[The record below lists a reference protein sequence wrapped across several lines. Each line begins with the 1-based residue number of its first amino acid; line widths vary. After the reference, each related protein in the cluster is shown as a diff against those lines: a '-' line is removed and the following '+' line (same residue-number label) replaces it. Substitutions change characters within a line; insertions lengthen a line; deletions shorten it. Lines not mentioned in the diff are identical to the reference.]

1 MGWGAENPQGL
12 GPCRLV
18 RSQVQILPHAFIF
31 VYELQSIFRQP
42 FFKKVGEVRSQVQ
55 ILPHALLIFLKLNL
69 Y

>member
-1 MGWGAENPQGL
+1 
-12 GPCRLV
+12 
-18 RSQVQILPHAFIF
+18 
-31 VYELQSIFRQP
+31 LQSIFRQP